1 MARYSRLGYVALNV
15 TDIDRSADFYERLL
29 GLQFVGRGTSREA
42 YFRCSNDHH
51 NVVLYPAATAGLKRV
66 AFQMESAAD
75 LAALRSRV
83 EAAGLRAV
91 EVEPS
96 ECAQLYQGP
105 TFRVSEPYSGT
116 ALEFYAAPKPFE
128 FTAFAPTVAKIERL
142 GHVVVRSP
150 DLERSSAVAQE
161 AFNFRC
167 SDKIVG
173 LAHFLRC
180 FPNQFHH
187 SLAFTRGERSGLNH
201 VNFMVT
207 EIDDIGKAIH
217 RLRKHDVPI
226 VYGPGRHVP
235 SESIFLYFLDPDG
248 LTLEYSFGM
257 ETFDEVGARDPRAL
271 PPVRE
276 SFDYWDCVRDPRMG
290 AVGAVE
296 RQ

>member
-15 TDIDRSADFYERLL
+15 TDIERSVDFYERLL
-29 GLQFVGRGTSREA
+29 GLQLVGRGADGEA
-42 YFRCSNDHH
+42 YFRCGDDHH
-51 NVVLYPAATAGLKRV
+51 NVVLYRAAAAGLKRIG
-66 AFQMESAAD
+66 FQMESEAE
-75 LAALRSRV
+75 LAVLRRRV
-83 EAAGLRAV
+83 EGSGLRPIDVDPA
-91 EVEPS
+91 
-96 ECAQLYQGP
+96 ECARLYQGA
-105 TFRVSEPYSGT
+105 TMRVSEPHSGIT
-116 ALEFYAAPKPFE
+116 LEFYGTTRPFE
-128 FTAFAPTVAKIERL
+128 HAAFTPTVAKIERL
-142 GHVVVRSP
+142 GHIVVRSP
-150 DLERSSAVAQE
+150 DIERSSAVAQE

-167 SDKIVG
+167 SDTIVG
-173 LAHFLRC
+173 MAHFLRC

-257 ETFDEVGARDPRAL
+257 ETFEEEGARDPRAL
-271 PPVRE
+271 PPVRA

-296 RQ
+296 RL

>member
-15 TDIDRSADFYERLL
+15 TDIERSVDFYERLL
-29 GLQFVGRGTSREA
+29 GLQLVGRGKSGEA

-51 NVVLYPAATAGLKRV
+51 NVVLYPAPTAGLKR
-66 AFQMESAAD
+66 AGFLMESEAD
-75 LAALRSRV
+75 LSALRRRV
-83 EAAGLRAV
+83 EGAGLVARDVDPA
-91 EVEPS
+91 
-96 ECAQLYQGP
+96 ECANLYQGP
-105 TFRVSEPYSGT
+105 TFRVSEPHSGT
-116 ALEFYAAPKPFE
+116 ILEFYAATQLFE
-128 FTAFAPTVAKIERL
+128 HALFTPTVAKIERL

-150 DLERSSAVAQE
+150 DLEKSSAVAQE

-167 SDKIVG
+167 SDTIVG

-180 FPNQFHH
+180 YPNQFHH

-207 EIDDIGKAIH
+207 EIDDVGKAIH
-217 RLRKHDVPI
+217 RLRKNDVPI

-257 ETFDEVGARDPRAL
+257 ETFEEQGARGPRAL

-296 RQ
+296 RL